1 MQTKSAHAEERLSKR
16 SASKS
21 RLEARTC
28 PSRRHFD
35 FAQWLLRMSGLV
47 AVALAGP
54 TGASAQPAVSPAPD
68 YSKEANWL
76 CLPGRQDVCSTPL
89 PTTALNPN
97 GYGSNGP
104 SSVAR
109 NPPIDC
115 FYVYPTVSRDRGMNS
130 DLQLNEERAMAEVQF
145 ARFAGVC
152 RTFAPAYRQMT
163 LAAVTAVAA
172 GTDFRPYFNT
182 AYGDVLDAWRNYLA
196 TRNKG
201 RPFVLIGHSQGS
213 WLLQKLIAEEIE
225 GKAIA
230 RQMRLAIIP
239 GFNVLVPQGKLTGGT
254 FKTTPLCSREGE
266 AGCVVTYVSYRI
278 NNPPPEGAT
287 FGWAPAPGMTVGC
300 VNPARP
306 GSREWESLD
315 SYWFTRSALPVPGGP
330 IVWSTEGAPATPY
343 IRTEGLASAR
353 CVNDG
358 QRGYLSIRTNADP
371 TDKRTDRI
379 GGEVG
384 ALGFFLPGW
393 GMHLA
398 DISAPQG
405 DLVRLV
411 EEVSGGRRGAPP
423 VAR

>member
-1 MQTKSAHAEERLSKR
+1 MSLALS
-16 SASKS
+16 
-21 RLEARTC
+21 
-28 PSRRHFD
+28 
-35 FAQWLLRMSGLV
+35 LLLV
-47 AVALAGP
+47 TQAAAA
-54 TGASAQPAVSPAPD
+54 TPAPD
-68 YSKEANWL
+68 YGKDASWL

-89 PTTALNPN
+89 PTTALNSN
-97 GYGSNGP
+97 GYGANGP
-104 SSVAR
+104 SRVAKSS
-109 NPPIDC
+109 PIDC

-182 AYGDVLDAWRNYLA
+182 AYGDVLNAWRNYLA
-196 TRNKG
+196 TRNDG
-201 RPFVLIGHSQGS
+201 RQFVLIGHSQGS

-225 GKAIA
+225 GRPVAK
-230 RQMRLAIIP
+230 QMRLAIIP

-254 FKTTPLCSREGE
+254 FKITPLCSREGE
-266 AGCVVTYVSYRI
+266 TGCIVTYVSYRI

-306 GSREWESLD
+306 GSRDWESLD

-343 IRTEGLASAR
+343 VRTEGLASAR

-358 QRGYLSIRTNADP
+358 QRGYLSIRTHADP
-371 TDKRTDRI
+371 QDKRTDRI

-398 DISAPQG
+398 DMNAPQG